1 MPGLDRLSET
11 FVLPWWAALAVALL
25 VAVLAVLAALRNE
38 WPKTIGSLAQF
49 VVVAGLLF
57 AAWIFFDRMAAR
69 DVAEE
74 RRAYQA
80 RLADLNNRALAPSSP
95 LSCLDALAGDA
106 LDEACEKAI
115 FANPETVAAAVSL
128 TAARV
133 TLLREGLAQAAG
145 GDDAYDRAVVDLRR
159 SLEHDRFGFVARA
172 LAAGEQCGPESCQS
186 LSLFK
191 DASRVAANLKDHTFD
206 IFVGRHVAAWRSRPG
221 GAAVAS
227 SAGQP
232 AAPGSGAP
240 AAQAAVAPAASSVT
254 VDFPSAASIPP
265 VSIMNNEPGIS
276 GQGGTEADPKAADQK
291 AADAKPATPRRA
303 APTPVPTPRA
313 ASRSGSAAPS
323 TAAQ

>member
-25 VAVLAVLAALRNE
+25 VAALAVFAGLRNE
-38 WPKTIGSLAQF
+38 WPKTVGSLAQF

-80 RLADLNNRALAPSSP
+80 RLADLNSRALAPSSP

-133 TLLREGLAQAAG
+133 RLLREGIARAAAG
-145 GDDAYDRAVVDLRR
+145 GDSYDRAVVDLRR
-159 SLEHDRFGFVARA
+159 SLEQDRFGFVARA
-172 LAAGEQCGPESCQS
+172 LAAGEQCVPESCEA

-191 DASRVAANLKDHTFD
+191 DADRIAANLKDHTFE
-206 IFVGRHVAAWRSRPG
+206 IFIGRHVAAWRSRPG
-221 GAAVAS
+221 GPTVAS
-227 SAGQP
+227 TSGQP
-232 AAPGSGAP
+232 TAPAGGIP
-240 AAQAAVAPAASSVT
+240 AAQAAVAPASSSVV
-254 VDFPSAASIPP
+254 VDFPSASSIPP
-265 VSIMNNEPGIS
+265 VSIMKNEPGMT
-276 GQGGTEADPKAADQK
+276 GQGGTEADPKATDS
-291 AADAKPATPRRA
+291 KPAAPRRA
-303 APTPVPTPRA
+303 ASTPAPPPRA
-313 ASRSGSAAPS
+313 ASRSGNAAPS